1 MICNIE
7 KDAVCVEKCDPEAP
21 THPCGAKEFCPED
34 PEKCIHFRGGL
45 R

>member
-1 MICNIE
+1 ME
-7 KDAVCVEKCDPEAP
+7 LKPESSDSVEECDPYAE
-21 THPCGAKEFCPED
+21 THPCGAKEFCPDD

>member
-1 MICNIE
+1 MRHS
-7 KDAVCVEKCDPEAP
+7 KGKGAVSVEECDPDAP
-21 THPCGAKEFCPED
+21 IHPCGAKEFCPED